1 MPNMLLNIIIMATY
15 YYIAKNYIIKNNCI
29 IMTKFTIEKHD
40 ENKALNGE
48 SYYTEIVK
56 LNWPSNT

>member
-1 MPNMLLNIIIMATY
+1 MATY

-29 IMTKFTIEKHD
+29 IMTKFTIEKDD